1 MLRFVLERGEFTGQ
15 HEDGAEG
22 EEEEADEGDDAAEKD
37 LELLGVE
44 FAAQIVD
51 KRVDLAQ
58 AEHAES
64 RHVLRGQDGL
74 RGETAALRYRINGFL
89 AKFWPK
95 TSMF

>member
-1 MLRFVLERGEFTGQ
+1 MSWVFLEEQEVTGQ

-22 EEEEADEGDDAAEKD
+22 QEEEADEGDDAAEKD

-51 KRVDLAQ
+51 ERVDLAK
-58 AEHAES
+58 AEDTES

-74 RGETAALRYRINGFL
+74 RGDSGASLPN
-89 AKFWPK
+89 
-95 TSMF
+95 